1 MIQKNNQVKWT
12 LITGAC
18 GGLGSAFTKSV
29 LNDGSNVIITG
40 TNAEKT
46 QKFAENLKKEYQ
58 NLQILPFVMDLGNEK
73 GISDLIESIKSNNL
87 NVDRLIN
94 NAGLI
99 VEGGFLELSE
109 EKLLDAI
116 RVNCLGTVALTRKIL
131 DNFDVK
137 EILTVSSLG
146 GFYPMPYMSIYASTK
161 SLLEKLMVS
170 LRQELKPRGVKV
182 SVVCPGGIPTTP
194 AMKDAIA
201 SQGFGGRITA
211 KSPEF
216 IANYSLKKLKKNKAV
231 IIPGF
236 ANRFVRFISRFVSEK
251 MLAKSVSKMWTKANK
266 KRKIK

>member
-1 MIQKNNQVKWT
+1 MSQKDNQIKWT

-29 LNDGSNVIITG
+29 LNEGSNVVITG

-46 QKFAENLKKEYQ
+46 QKFVDNLKKEYQ
-58 NLQILPFVMDLGNEK
+58 NLQILSYIMDLSDEK
-73 GISDLIESIKSNNL
+73 SIVNLIDYVKTNKINI
-87 NVDRLIN
+87 DRLIN

-109 EKLLDAI
+109 EKLLNAI
-116 RVNCLGTVALTRKIL
+116 RINCLGTVALTRKVL
-131 DNFDVK
+131 DNFDVR

-161 SLLEKLMVS
+161 SLLEKLMVA

-201 SQGFGGRITA
+201 SQGFGGRVTA

-236 ANRFVRFISRFVSEK
+236 ANRFVRFVSRFVSEK
-251 MLAKSVSKMWTKANK
+251 TLAKSVGKMWGKANK